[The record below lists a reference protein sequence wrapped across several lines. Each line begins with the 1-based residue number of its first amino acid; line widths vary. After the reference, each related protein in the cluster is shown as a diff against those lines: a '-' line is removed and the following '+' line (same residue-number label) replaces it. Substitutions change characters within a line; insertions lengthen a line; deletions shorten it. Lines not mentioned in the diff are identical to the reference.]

1 MESFIVGKKPL
12 TVRRTGFI
20 EQPLELEAKRV
31 QDPNRGQKWS
41 ATGQSTNQ
49 NPHYDIFSLAA
60 APTSCDQR
68 LSLNVARPHHHWQ
81 QQTARPPSSTFA
93 AALRS
98 NRMVLSLMA
107 AK

>member
-20 EQPLELEAKRV
+20 EQPLKLEAKRV

-41 ATGQSTNQ
+41 STGQPTNQ
-49 NPHYDIFSLAA
+49 NPHYNIFSLAA

-68 LSLNVARPHHHWQ
+68 LSLNVARIITGNSKPLDHH
-81 QQTARPPSSTFA
+81 PPRSLPLSA
-93 AALRS
+93 AIAWYYL
-98 NRMVLSLMA
+98 
-107 AK
+107 